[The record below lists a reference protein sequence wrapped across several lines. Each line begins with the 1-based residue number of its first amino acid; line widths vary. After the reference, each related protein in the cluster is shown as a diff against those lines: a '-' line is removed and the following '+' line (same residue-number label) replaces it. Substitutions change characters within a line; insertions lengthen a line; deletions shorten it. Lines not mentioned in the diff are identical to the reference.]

1 MDIKKD
7 VWTVKYRPHTLD
19 DVIGNEQSV
28 TTIRQLVQSNNLPHL
43 VFHGPVNSGKA
54 SVAFALAF
62 ELYGEG
68 YERNFTY
75 FNASDFFDQGKRYL
89 VRDKRFIRIIGTDDP
104 KKIRKS
110 VIAIFKEVINE
121 YAGTGSI
128 DADYKVIFIDNA
140 EFLNSD
146 AQHALRRIMEKYN
159 ATCRFILSTTQPS
172 RLIPP
177 LRSRGLQLFF
187 TYISDAKLIEY
198 VRYIAAK
205 EGLTISDDGS
215 DAIAYHSK
223 GNLAK
228 ALLTMQIASL
238 SLQSGDCEITQ
249 QLIYETVLGETHG
262 DVTGLLESALAG
274 DIIAARKL
282 IDKLLIE
289 DGMSG
294 SEILEQLH
302 GVVVASNETDADIAK
317 YVNKIAEADLRM
329 LDASNARIQLEAMVA
344 NF

>member
-1 MDIKKD
+1 MDTKKD

-19 DVIGNEQSV
+19 DVMGNEQSV
-28 TTIRQLVQSNNLPHL
+28 TTIRQLVESNNLPHF

-89 VRDKRFIRIIGTDDP
+89 VRDKRFVRIIGTDEP

-128 DADYKVIFIDNA
+128 DANYKVIFIDNA
-140 EFLNSD
+140 ESLNSD

-198 VRYIAAK
+198 ARSIAAK
-205 EGLTISDDGS
+205 EGLTLSDDGS
-215 DAIAYHSK
+215 GAIAYHSK

-262 DVTGLLESALAG
+262 DVAGLLESALAG
-274 DIIAARKL
+274 DMMVARKI

>member
-1 MDIKKD
+1 MKIKKD

-19 DVIGNEQSV
+19 DIIGNEQSV
-28 TTIRQLVQSNNLPHL
+28 TTIRQLIRSNNLPHL
-43 VFHGPVNSGKA
+43 VFHGPINSGKA
-54 SVAFALAF
+54 SVAFALAH
-62 ELYGEG
+62 EIYGEE

-75 FNASDFFDQGKRYL
+75 FNASDFFDQGKQYL

-104 KKIRKS
+104 KKINKS
-110 VIAIFKEVINE
+110 VISIFKEIINE
-121 YAGTGSI
+121 YAGMGSL

-140 EFLNSD
+140 ESLNSD
-146 AQHALRRIMEKYN
+146 AQHALRRIMEKYT

-187 TYISDAKLIEY
+187 TYVSDAKLIEY
-198 VRYIAAK
+198 VNSIAAQ
-205 EGLTISDDGS
+205 EELTVSDDAL

-228 ALLTMQIASL
+228 ALLTMQIASM
-238 SLQSGDCEITQ
+238 SLRSGDNEISQ
-249 QLIYETVLGETHG
+249 QLIYETVLSEIPEDITR
-262 DVTGLLESALAG
+262 LFESALAG
-274 DIIAARKL
+274 DIIAARKV

-289 DGMSG
+289 DGLSG
-294 SEILEQLH
+294 SEILGQLH
-302 GVVVASNETDADIAK
+302 DIVVTSNEKDTDIAK
-317 YVNKIAEADLRM
+317 YVNNIAEADLRM
-329 LDASNARIQLEAMVA
+329 LDASNDRIQLEAMVA